1 MLTPVRQY
9 IASPDAA
16 RLERMFSFDSRF
28 LVVGGGQGKQAVL
41 EALRLCPD
49 LLILDAV
56 LSGMDGGEALTLL
69 AATPTP
75 PRVVYLARTAFAPTE
90 PKPDEICPY
99 PCEDQILLEAVG
111 KAAEGSLPALAQPWE
126 EQRLAI
132 AESLLHR
139 LAVSPRLKGRRYMG
153 IAAAALACSPA
164 LGVSYRE
171 RLYPYVADQ
180 CGTTPQAVEKAIRTA
195 VESAWLQGSLEG
207 IQALFGLSVDAER
220 GKPTNAEFL
229 SMLAQHIREEL
240 ARQMQRKK

>member
-1 MLTPVRQY
+1 MLTPVRLY

-28 LVVGGGQGKQAVL
+28 LVVGSGQDRQAVL

-69 AATPTP
+69 AATPAP

-90 PKPDEICPY
+90 PLRDEICPY
-99 PCEDQILLEAVG
+99 PCEDGVLLETVW
-111 KAAEGSLPALAQPWE
+111 KAAERALPALAQPWA

-132 AESLLHR
+132 AESLLER
-139 LAVSPRLKGRRYMG
+139 LSVPPRLKGRRYM
-153 IAAAALACSPA
+153 AVASAALACSPA
-164 LGVSYRE
+164 LGASYRE
-171 RLYPYVADQ
+171 RLYPYVAGL
-180 CGTTPQAVEKAIRTA
+180 CGTTPQAVERAVRTA

-240 ARQMQRKK
+240 ARRMRESC

>member
-1 MLTPVRQY
+1 MLTPLRLYV
-9 IASPDAA
+9 ASPDAD
-16 RLERMFSFDSRF
+16 RLERMLSCDSRF
-28 LVVGGGQGKQAVL
+28 LIVGGGQGRQAVL

-69 AATPTP
+69 TRMPAP

-90 PKPDEICPY
+90 PAPDETCLY
-99 PCEDQILLEAVG
+99 PCEDGVLLETVL
-111 KAAEGSLPALAQPWE
+111 KAAERPLPALARPWA

-132 AESLLHR
+132 AGRLLER
-139 LAVSPRLKGRRYMG
+139 LSVPTRLKGRQYMG

-164 LGVSYRE
+164 LGASYRE
-171 RLYPYVADQ
+171 RLYPYVAGL
-180 CGTTPQAVEKAIRTA
+180 CGTTPQAVERAIRTA

-240 ARQMQRKK
+240 TREMRSF